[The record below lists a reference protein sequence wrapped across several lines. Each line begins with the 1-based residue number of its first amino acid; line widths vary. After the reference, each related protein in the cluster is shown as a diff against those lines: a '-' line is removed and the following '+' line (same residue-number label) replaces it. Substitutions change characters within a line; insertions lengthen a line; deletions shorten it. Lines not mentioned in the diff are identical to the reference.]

1 MTESNATRIVST
13 PDILGGKPRIEG
25 RRISVQQVAILHE
38 HAGRSIHEIAS
49 ELNLSLAEIYAALSY
64 YHANREKIEEA
75 IQLEEQH
82 IKNAPDIVHLTVD
95 ELIHGD
101 LNLVMTPQEI
111 AEAYDITPDAVYQA
125 VKRETIPYR
134 KSGSTIL
141 IRRWDAEKRW
151 REKSNRGRPCQT
163 T

>member
-1 MTESNATRIVST
+1 MAELTSIQIIST

-25 RRISVQQVAILHE
+25 RRISVQLVAVLHE
-38 HAGRSIHEIAS
+38 HAGRSIHEIAA

-64 YHANREKIEEA
+64 YHANREEIEEA
-75 IQLEEQH
+75 IRLEDRRINESSDVVH
-82 IKNAPDIVHLTVD
+82 IKADD
-95 ELIHGD
+95 LIRGD

-111 AEAYDITPDAVYQA
+111 AETYDVTPDAVYQA
-125 VKRETIPYR
+125 VKRDTIPYR

-151 REKSNRGRPCQT
+151 RAKSNRGRPRRAS
-163 T
+163 